1 MPSGTLPPSI
11 ESELRLSGRPHS
23 RLRLLNRLFK
33 EINQLIHNTLRH
45 IDRGNY
51 ERIWIYAAPVKIV
64 SKAANLLR
72 KIDTLR
78 SAVAFPK
85 WMRHIDCVIKVRN
98 LLRQLTMG
106 QALTAETGQTLETR
120 IGTRFDLCGR
130 NKSGSL
136 LGDIDCAY
144 LSSPAMTV
152 FANPCSDTRHQ
163 DNNTAF
169 PAMVEWA
176 TATNK
181 AIAPMEF
188 PDALHYLMK
197 DQKMTVEHLEETS
210 LISTRT
216 IIRLSNDPD
225 YGVTRE
231 HIVALSVGLTLPPI
245 ISMELLRKAGL
256 VMKNTMRHN
265 TYCMPLASTPRLTR
279 WLISPFK
286 VIWNCF
292 SKVL

>member
-1 MPSGTLPPSI
+1 MVTNSI
-11 ESELRLSGRPHS
+11 RILSFFEALVAYCGRGFSLGKKQDFSWSVPGLSSKEAEELSVIVFS
-23 RLRLLNRLFK
+23 
-33 EINQLIHNTLRH
+33 
-45 IDRGNY
+45 DRG
-51 ERIWIYAAPVKIV
+51 E
-64 SKAANLLR
+64 
-72 KIDTLR
+72 
-78 SAVAFPK
+78 
-85 WMRHIDCVIKVRN
+85 
-98 LLRQLTMG
+98 G
-106 QALTAETGQTLETR
+106 QAHRTDAVQNMENT
-120 IGTRFDLCGR
+120 D
-130 NKSGSL
+130 
-136 LGDIDCAY
+136 
-144 LSSPAMTV
+144 MTV
-152 FANPCSDTRHQ
+152 FSNLCSDTSRQ
-163 DNNTAF
+163 DNTTAF
-169 PAMVEWA
+169 PSMIEWA

-265 TYCMPLASTPRLTR
+265 TYCMVLCEMYSCKIEAVNQFLVSLNITPLTR
-279 WLISPFK
+279 LGAK
-286 VIWNCF
+286 M
-292 SKVL
+292 

>member
-1 MPSGTLPPSI
+1 MSFFEALVAYCGRGFSLGKKQDFSWSVPGLSSKKA
-11 ESELRLSGRPHS
+11 EELSVIVFS
-23 RLRLLNRLFK
+23 
-33 EINQLIHNTLRH
+33 
-45 IDRGNY
+45 DRG
-51 ERIWIYAAPVKIV
+51 E
-64 SKAANLLR
+64 
-72 KIDTLR
+72 
-78 SAVAFPK
+78 
-85 WMRHIDCVIKVRN
+85 
-98 LLRQLTMG
+98 G
-106 QALTAETGQTLETR
+106 QAHRTDAVQNMENT
-120 IGTRFDLCGR
+120 D
-130 NKSGSL
+130 
-136 LGDIDCAY
+136 
-144 LSSPAMTV
+144 MTV
-152 FANPCSDTRHQ
+152 FSNLCSDTSRQ
-163 DNNTAF
+163 DNTTAF
-169 PAMVEWA
+169 PSMIEWA

-265 TYCMPLASTPRLTR
+265 TYCMVLCEMYSCKIEAVNQFLVSLNIPPLTR
-279 WLISPFK
+279 LGAK
-286 VIWNCF
+286 M
-292 SKVL
+292 